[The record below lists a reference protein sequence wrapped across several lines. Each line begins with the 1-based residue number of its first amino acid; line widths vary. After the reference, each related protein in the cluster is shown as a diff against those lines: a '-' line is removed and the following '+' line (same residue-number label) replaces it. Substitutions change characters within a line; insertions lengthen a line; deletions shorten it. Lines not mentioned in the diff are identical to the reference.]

1 MQSPNASLQK
11 KIRLGDTL
19 VENRIISEAQLQEA
33 LKTQKKTGHK
43 LGSTLIELGFIE
55 EDELLQFLSQQL
67 QIPKINL
74 ARHPVDQDTVQ
85 KLPEGLARRFRAVV
99 LEYSEHHALVGMADP
114 TNLFAYDEISR
125 VLKRRIRQAVVC
137 ESELLDL
144 LDRAYQAHE
153 GITSLAEELDEQ
165 LSDRDVN
172 LEAMLQTAEASE
184 TPVFKLL
191 HHLFEDAL
199 QRRASD
205 IHIEPDETVLR
216 IRNRIDGL
224 LHERIMNEKRIA
236 PALIQR
242 LKILSELDISEKRLP
257 QDGRFHIKLGRHS
270 LDIRIST
277 MPTQHGEA
285 VVMRLLDQTHG
296 APKLS
301 DLNMPEAIRTQWE
314 RLIHHQHGMLLVTG
328 PTGSGKTTTLYA
340 SLDELNHPENKIITI
355 EDPVEYRLPRVNQV
369 QVHEKIG
376 LTFSQ
381 VLRTSLRQ
389 DPDILLVGEMR
400 DLDTVEVGL
409 RASMTGHLV
418 FSTLHTNSAIG
429 TISRLLDMGANGY
442 LLASSLLGIV
452 AQRLVKKVCSSCA
465 EPYQPDV
472 QQAAWLQGRNINE
485 SILFNRGKG
494 CPQCSKTGYQG
505 RVGIYEILQIT
516 PAMTDA
522 LRKNDLQEFN
532 EAVQA
537 NEQYQTLSDQVMD
550 YAIRGITSLDEVIR
564 LSSDSGH

>member
-1 MQSPNASLQK
+1 MNCLFPSSGTGIQLFNLIKDLFDRERTFIISDFLNDNDVEVLLSQNWRPLKLEQVLFQENNYILGFLLWWPTILDKKIINKFNTGVVNFHPSYLPFGRGKDPYFWSIVNDEPFGISCHFIDENIDCGDLIIQK
-11 KIRLGDTL
+11 KIVKNWTDTGESL
-19 VENRIISEAQLQEA
+19 RNKAIGE
-33 LKTQKKTGHK
+33 LKSVIRDWVIKI
-43 LGSTLIELGFIE
+43 LASDYTLEKIVNLSVNYR
-55 EDELLQFLSQQL
+55 EDMLNKSW
-67 QIPKINL
+67 
-74 ARHPVDQDTVQ
+74 V
-85 KLPEGLARRFRAVV
+85 
-99 LEYSEHHALVGMADP
+99 
-114 TNLFAYDEISR
+114 
-125 VLKRRIRQAVVC
+125 
-137 ESELLDL
+137 
-144 LDRAYQAHE
+144 
-153 GITSLAEELDEQ
+153 ELDSLCTFREF
-165 LSDRDVN
+165 LNLIRAKSNKDHIGIVFSD
-172 LEAMLQTAEASE
+172 S
-184 TPVFKLL
+184 
-191 HHLFEDAL
+191 
-199 QRRASD
+199 
-205 IHIEPDETVLR
+205 
-216 IRNRIDGL
+216 
-224 LHERIMNEKRIA
+224 
-236 PALIQR
+236 
-242 LKILSELDISEKRLP
+242 
-257 QDGRFHIKLGRHS
+257 DGRFHIKLGRHS

-400 DLDTVEVGL
+400 DLDTIEVGL

-505 RVGIYEILQIT
+505 RVGIYEILEIT

>member
-1 MQSPNASLQK
+1 SPCC
-11 KIRLGDTL
+11 
-19 VENRIISEAQLQEA
+19 
-33 LKTQKKTGHK
+33 
-43 LGSTLIELGFIE
+43 
-55 EDELLQFLSQQL
+55 
-67 QIPKINL
+67 
-74 ARHPVDQDTVQ
+74 
-85 KLPEGLARRFRAVV
+85 
-99 LEYSEHHALVGMADP
+99 VG
-114 TNLFAYDEISR
+114 
-125 VLKRRIRQAVVC
+125 
-137 ESELLDL
+137 
-144 LDRAYQAHE
+144 
-153 GITSLAEELDEQ
+153 
-165 LSDRDVN
+165 
-172 LEAMLQTAEASE
+172 
-184 TPVFKLL
+184 
-191 HHLFEDAL
+191 
-199 QRRASD
+199 
-205 IHIEPDETVLR
+205 
-216 IRNRIDGL
+216 
-224 LHERIMNEKRIA
+224 
-236 PALIQR
+236 
-242 LKILSELDISEKRLP
+242 
-257 QDGRFHIKLGRHS
+257 
-270 LDIRIST
+270 
-277 MPTQHGEA
+277 
-285 VVMRLLDQTHG
+285 
-296 APKLS
+296 
-301 DLNMPEAIRTQWE
+301 
-314 RLIHHQHGMLLVTG
+314 QHGMLLVTG

-376 LTFSQ
+376 LTFAQ

-465 EPYQPDV
+465 EVYQPDV
-472 QQAAWLQGRNINE
+472 QQTAWLQGRNINE

-494 CPQCSKTGYQG
+494 CPQCSETGYQG
-505 RVGIYEILQIT
+505 RVGIYELLEIT

-522 LRKNDLQEFN
+522 LRKNDLQGFN

-564 LSSDSGH
+564 LSSDSGR